1 MPVEYDI
8 LMLKPKDSF
17 LRAFTWVNEEVET
30 TSADWR
36 EVPVWYNIE
45 ILKLKDSLVRVFT
58 WVGDGGRTHN
68 IVIHS
73 HALCH

>member
-1 MPVEYDI
+1 
-8 LMLKPKDSF
+8 
-17 LRAFTWVNEEVET
+17 
-30 TSADWR
+30 
-36 EVPVWYNIE
+36 
-45 ILKLKDSLVRVFT
+45 VRVFT